1 LEFGIFIQAHVPR
14 RRVEAEGETAEHH
27 ALLGE
32 AELVQAADRTGWK
45 YCWVVEH
52 HFLTEYSHLSDSA
65 SYLGYLA
72 AITDRIHLGSGIFN
86 LNPQV
91 NHPARIAER
100 AAMLDHLSDGRFE
113 LGTGRG
119 AGSREVTGF
128 DIPNTDV
135 TKAVWDEVIRE
146 LPKMWRTTEYSH
158 DGPAFRMPYPN
169 EKMPTRNVLPKPWK
183 KPHPPMWVAAGNP
196 PTYAKAAQL
205 GLGVL
210 GFNVAAV
217 KDMEPMV
224 RAYKDNIA
232 SAEPVG
238 DYVNDNVMIT
248 NGVVCLEDGQRARRV
263 ACDMGISYLQ
273 SLVFYYH
280 DTFPKVEG
288 VPVWPE
294 PFPEPTLED
303 IETRIDEG
311 YLLCGDPDEVL
322 EQVRRY
328 ESVGC
333 DQLVFGLPLNMSF
346 EDAGETLRLFGE
358 HVIPKVDTDP
368 VHRSARFRDEAA
380 AKLGVS

>member
-1 LEFGIFIQAHVPR
+1 MEFGIFIQGYVPQA
-14 RRVEAEGETAEHH
+14 RVDAVGETAEHE
-27 ALLGE
+27 ALLDE
-32 AELVQAADRTGWK
+32 ADLARVADGTGWK

-52 HFLTEYSHLSDSA
+52 HFLTQYSHLSDSA

-72 AITDRIHLGSGIFN
+72 AITNRMHIGSGIFN

-128 DIPNTDV
+128 DIASTDL
-135 TKAVWDEVIRE
+135 TKAPWDEVIRE
-146 LPKMWRTTEYSH
+146 LPKMWRETEYRH
-158 DGPAFRMPYPN
+158 DGPAFRLPYPN
-169 EKMPTRNVLPKPWK
+169 EQMPTRNVLPKPWK
-183 KPHPPMWVAAGNP
+183 KPHPPLWVAAGNP
-196 PTYAKAAQL
+196 PTYEKAARL

-217 KDMEPMV
+217 RDMEPMV
-224 RAYKDNIA
+224 RAYKDHVA
-232 SAEPVG
+232 QAEPVG

-248 NGVVCLEDGQRARRV
+248 NGLVCLEDGQRARQV
-263 ACDMGISYLQ
+263 ACEMGISYLQ

-294 PFPEPTLED
+294 PFPEPTLDD
-303 IETRIDEG
+303 IELRIQEG

-322 EQVRRY
+322 DQVRRY
-328 ESVGC
+328 ESIGC
-333 DQLVFGLPLNMSF
+333 DQLVFGIPINMSWA
-346 EDAGETLRLFGE
+346 DARETLELFGQ
-358 HVIPKVDTDP
+358 HVVPKLDP
-368 VHRSARFRDEAA
+368 DPTHRSSRFRDAA
-380 AKLGVS
+380 AAVAS

>member
-1 LEFGIFIQAHVPR
+1 MEFGIFIQAHVPQA
-14 RRVEAEGETAEHH
+14 RVDVRGADAEHE
-27 ALLGE
+27 ALLNE
-32 AELVQAADRTGWK
+32 AELVRVADERGWK

-52 HFLTEYSHLSDSA
+52 HFLAEYSHLSDSA

-91 NHPARIAER
+91 NHPVRIAER

-128 DIPNTDV
+128 DIASTDL
-135 TKAVWDEVIRE
+135 TKAPWDEVIRE
-146 LPKMWRTTEYSH
+146 LPKMWRETEYQH
-158 DGPAFRMPYPN
+158 DGPSFRVPYPN

-183 KPHPPMWVAAGNP
+183 KPHPPLWVAAGNP
-196 PTYAKAAQL
+196 PTYEKAARL

-224 RAYKDNIA
+224 RAYKDHVGE
-232 SAEPVG
+232 AEPVG

-248 NGVVCLEDGQRARRV
+248 NGVVCLEDGRRAREA
-263 ACDMGISYLQ
+263 ACQMGISYLQ

-303 IETRIDEG
+303 IEMRIREG

-328 ESVGC
+328 ESIGC
-333 DQLVFGLPLNMSF
+333 DQLVFGLPINLSWA
-346 EDAGETLRLFGE
+346 DATETLRLFGE
-358 HVIPKVDTDP
+358 HIVPKLDPDP
-368 VHRSARFRDEAA
+368 VHRSSRFRAEAA
-380 AKLGVS
+380 AKMAS

>member
-1 LEFGIFIQAHVPR
+1 MEFGIFIQGYVPQAR
-14 RRVEAEGETAEHH
+14 LEAVGEVAEHE
-27 ALLGE
+27 ALLNE
-32 AELVQAADRTGWK
+32 ADLVRVADDRRWK

-52 HFLTEYSHLSDSA
+52 HFLTQYSHLSDSA

-72 AITDRIHLGSGIFN
+72 AITNRIHIGSGIFN
-86 LNPQV
+86 LNPRV

-128 DIPNTDV
+128 DIASTDL
-135 TKAVWDEVIRE
+135 TKAPWDEVIRE
-146 LPKMWRTTEYSH
+146 LPKMWRETEYAH
-158 DGPAFRMPYPN
+158 DGPAFRLPYPN
-169 EKMPTRNVLPKPWK
+169 EQMPTRNVLPKPWK
-183 KPHPPMWVAAGNP
+183 KPHPPLWVAAGNP
-196 PTYAKAAQL
+196 PTYEKAARL

-224 RAYKDNIA
+224 RAYKDHIA
-232 SAEPVG
+232 AAEPVG

-248 NGVVCLEDGQRARRV
+248 NGLVCLEDGQRARQV
-263 ACDMGISYLQ
+263 ACQMGISYLQ

-294 PFPEPTLED
+294 HFPEPTLED
-303 IETRIDEG
+303 IEMRIQEG

-328 ESVGC
+328 ESIGC
-333 DQLVFGLPLNMSF
+333 DQLVFGMPLNMSWA
-346 EDAGETLRLFGE
+346 DARETLQLFGD
-358 HVIPKVDTDP
+358 HIVPKLDP
-368 VHRSARFRDEAA
+368 DPTHRSSRFRDAA
-380 AKLGVS
+380 AAAVSS